1 MLRNLFLSAMVS
13 ILSYE
18 VAAQKAI
25 SKDCLILSDTTAGQ
39 QTGKAFSNVNEL
51 IAEPFTDEWRLTKI
65 KFCSDKRDDVT
76 GIQFVLGAEGQSEVR
91 LGSAGD
97 VKGGCTMYQ
106 LPGPVTTI
114 KASSNSRGSGVNNFK
129 LKAGENEVLIDG
141 SKLAKEYKQWW
152 FEEMPLIGL
161 YGRQN
166 EGVD

>member
-1 MLRNLFLSAMVS
+1 MLRNLLQYTLVS

-65 KFCSDKRDDVT
+65 KFCKDRRDDVT
-76 GIQFVLGAEGQSEVR
+76 GMQFILTAEGQSEKK

-97 VKGGCTMYQ
+97 VKGGCEVYQ
-106 LPGPVTTI
+106 LPGPVTTV
-114 KASSNSRGSGVNNFK
+114 KASSNSRGSGVNNLK
-129 LKAGENEVLIDG
+129 LKAGDNEIILDS

-166 EGVD
+166 EEID